1 MPLTL
6 KPLNSHSVLCRP
18 QSPDNV
24 PVLFRLT
31 GVGLGCVVVGEVGDD
46 VFLSIFVW
54 LESVIFA
61 HFVSTAVEFGEGERV
76 RGI

>member
-1 MPLTL
+1 L
-6 KPLNSHSVLCRP
+6 KSHSVLCRP
-18 QSPDNV
+18 QSPENV

-31 GVGLGCVVVGEVGDD
+31 GGFGCVVVGEFGED

-54 LESVIFA
+54 LDSVILV
-61 HFVSTAVEFGEGERV
+61 HFVSTVGGFGERERV